1 MCTDFFISSN
11 ANVSIEETLEP
22 FLKPT
27 DLRRNPY
34 YSIYYINPATLLVTG
49 IIPLALLTYWNYFIY
64 KKIKLSCRW
73 NAQHSR
79 RSIRRTNGQRL
90 RPIKMSQENEFGKVL
105 IGIVITFICSHSLR
119 VVLNFHEAIGTKN
132 TLLCLA
138 NGKEGVPF
146 WILMTNELNK
156 LLLVTNSSVN
166 IIIYGCLNSKF
177 RKTLLKKR
185 RRPLASEVT
194 ADVQHFQMTDR
205 RISYCPSI

>member
-1 MCTDFFISSN
+1 M
-11 ANVSIEETLEP
+11 EP
-22 FLKPT
+22 FLKTT

-49 IIPLALLTYWNYFIY
+49 IIPLALLTYWNYIIY
-64 KKIKLSCRW
+64 KKIKLSSRW
-73 NAQHSR
+73 HQQHSR
-79 RSIRRTNGQRL
+79 RSIRRTNGQ
-90 RPIKMSQENEFGKVL
+90 KQENEFAKVL

-132 TLLCLA
+132 VLLCLA
-138 NGKEGVPF
+138 NGKRGVPF
-146 WILMTNELNK
+146 WSLMTNELNK

-185 RRPLASEVT
+185 RGPLASEVT
-194 ADVQHFQMTDR
+194 ATAQNFQMTDR
-205 RISYCPSI
+205 RVSYCPSIWYMLIKYVIFICMT